1 MNIRSIKGLGDKDT
15 IEDYFDAPDPEVA
28 PESPLSKDY
37 YGRKIYVRKMERLY
51 PPDKIIQNPRLV
63 GIKQ

>member
-51 PPDKIIQNPRLV
+51 HLIRLN
-63 GIKQ
+63 KTRDWWE